1 VKNKYIIEAAKK
13 RMEKV
18 MSILDEVENEKEYLI
33 SVRRYLHQ
41 NPEISLHEFETAEFI
56 EKQLDLFG
64 IEHKR
69 VWKTGVLGTINGR
82 NSKKPGVLGTNIG
95 RNIKKTV
102 LLRADIDALPITE
115 ETNLSFKSKNQG
127 VMHACG
133 HDLHTTALL
142 GAAKILQALSN
153 TYDGK
158 ILLVFQH
165 AEEFGHGSQF
175 FVAENITKEADRAFG
190 IHAAPNFPVGTI
202 AMTRGADAASCDYF
216 KISVKGKS
224 AHISKPYQGI
234 DALHIASLIVTE
246 LKTLVQNLLDPIE
259 TALIGVGKI
268 AAGNAYNIIAGDAML
283 EGTTRTFS
291 RETQKLLKEKIIE
304 IASRVAQNHGGTAI
318 TEFETFTSALIN
330 DDTAFDEAYTVAED
344 IVGATNIITDTSA
357 IRGLGSDDFAEYIQD
372 TKGVYVHIGT
382 SNSNTPTTKYPLHN
396 CKFDIDEQSI
406 AIASSLYIKYA
417 LLILK
422 KGEI

>member
-1 VKNKYIIEAAKK
+1 MNVL
-13 RMEKV
+13 V
-18 MSILDEVENEKEYLI
+18 EVENEKEYLI
-33 SVRRYLHQ
+33 SVRRHLHQ
-41 NPEISLHEFETAEFI
+41 NPELSLHEFETADFI

-64 IEHKR
+64 IEHRR
-69 VWKTGVLGTINGR
+69 VGKTGVLGTINGR
-82 NSKKPGVLGTNIG
+82 KSG
-95 RNIKKTV
+95 KTV
-102 LLRADIDALPITE
+102 LLRADIDALPINE
-115 ETNLSFKSKNQG
+115 ETNLTFKSKNPG

-142 GAAKILQALSN
+142 GAAKILQSIRD
-153 TYDGK
+153 TFDGK

-175 FVAENITKEADRAFG
+175 FVAENITKETDRAFG
-190 IHAAPNFPVGTI
+190 IHAAPNFPLGTI

-216 KISVKGKS
+216 KISVQGKS
-224 AHISKPYQGI
+224 AHISKPYHGI
-234 DALHIASLIVTE
+234 DALYIACLIVTE
-246 LKTLVQNLLDPIE
+246 LKTLVQNLLDPLE

-268 AAGNAYNIIAGDAML
+268 AAGNAYNIIAGDAVL

-291 RETQKLLKEKIIE
+291 LETQNLLKEKIIE
-304 IASRVAQNHGGTAI
+304 LASCVAENYGGTAI
-318 TEFETFTSALIN
+318 TEFETFTAALVN
-330 DDTAFDEAYTVAED
+330 DDTAYDEAYTVAND
-344 IVGATNIITDTSA
+344 IVGAANIITDKSV

-382 SNSNTPTTKYPLHN
+382 SNINSPTTKYPLHN

-406 AIASSLYIKYA
+406 SIASSLYIKYA

-422 KGEI
+422 EVEA